1 MNYGDKLTPG
11 AWVYVGLHEGKKY
24 RVKQRAEQQ
33 TDIPNIAMRAVC
45 NSFDVDLD
53 EMKSKSRLQT
63 LAFARHAYCS
73 MVRKFTRLTLKEI
86 GQTLGGRDHATVV
99 NSCRVSDN
107 LLEYD
112 DVYRQMYEEA
122 LDLLISECGM
132 LAHMAR

>member
-1 MNYGDKLTPG
+1 
-11 AWVYVGLHEGKKY
+11 
-24 RVKQRAEQQ
+24 
-33 TDIPNIAMRAVC
+33 MRAVC
-45 NSFDVDLD
+45 NSFDVDPD
-53 EMKSKSRLQT
+53 EMKSKSRLQIT
-63 LAFARHAYCS
+63 GSPRILLHGQEVHAPYAQG
-73 MVRKFTRLTLKEI
+73 I

-99 NSCRVSDN
+99 NSCRVSNN

>member
-1 MNYGDKLTPG
+1 MDPEET
-11 AWVYVGLHEGKKY
+11 
-24 RVKQRAEQQ
+24 
-33 TDIPNIAMRAVC
+33 
-45 NSFDVDLD
+45 
-53 EMKSKSRLQT
+53 KSKSHLQT

-112 DVYRQMYEEA
+112 EVYRQMYEEA